1 MDFERIKR
9 AYRNW
14 RRMHVRARPPTMPEP
29 FFATDDVNELHR
41 FFRDTPGG
49 AESDLETAEV
59 LNGQCAVCGD
69 TVDFLIDQAND
80 GSPVNWRETL
90 TCPKCGMINRW
101 RGCLHLFEALCI
113 PFSEDRIYLT
123 EALSPVCRKLETRFP
138 LLVSSEFL
146 PGAGPG
152 EVIEMHGRP
161 VRHEDVTHLSFEDRS
176 LEAVLC
182 FDVLEHVPDYR
193 RALREFHR
201 VLVKGG
207 QLLISVPFSFQQ
219 ETLVRAVV
227 KDDGTIEHLVEPCY
241 HGDPLSA
248 GGVLSYYDFGM
259 DLLADMGR
267 VGFSE
272 CFAVCYSNPEWGY
285 LEKNVV
291 FLARKLKN

>member
-1 MDFERIKR
+1 MDFEPLKR

-14 RRMHVRARPPTMPEP
+14 RRMHVCARPPAMPEP
-29 FFATDDVNELHR
+29 FFATDDVDALNMFFQTHPVAATGGPGSADILH
-41 FFRDTPGG
+41 
-49 AESDLETAEV
+49 
-59 LNGQCAVCGD
+59 GQCAVCGIS
-69 TVDFLIDQAND
+69 VDFDIEQPND

-90 TCPKCGMINRW
+90 KCPQCGMINRW
-101 RGCLHLFEALCI
+101 RGCLHLYEAVCM
-113 PFSEDRIYLT
+113 PFSEDRVYLT
-123 EALSPVCRKLETRFP
+123 EALSPVCQRLESRLP

-146 PGAGPG
+146 PEAGPG
-152 EVIEMHGRP
+152 EVVETHSGP
-161 VRHEDVTHLSFEDRS
+161 VRHEDITQLSFEDHS
-176 LEAVLC
+176 LEAILC

-193 RALREFHR
+193 KALSEFHR

-207 QLLISVPFSFQQ
+207 QLLISVPFNFRK

-259 DLLADMGR
+259 DLLADLGR
-267 VGFSE
+267 AGFSE
-272 CFAVCYSNPEWGY
+272 RFVVCYSDSGWGY

-291 FLARKLKN
+291 FLARKLKR